1 MNKWEQEVQ
10 QSLLNDEKEALAEL
24 ERLYKKALKDIGDK
38 VKAFA
43 YDISV
48 LDAALEEEG
57 LDDAQR
63 KLLQSRR
70 QAKVYQKQYQDALQ
84 GQISDVVDK
93 LHADEYE
100 TLHGY
105 LTECYDNAFMGTLY
119 NIQKQG
125 IPLMLP
131 IDQTAAVRAVL
142 LNSKLSA
149 GLYARLGIDL
159 MQMKADVSREVTR
172 GIAANMQYRDIARN
186 IKNVSGVTMGRG
198 RLIARTEGHRIQQQ
212 SNYDA
217 QQRAKGIGADVVKQW
232 DATLDSRT
240 RESHVA
246 VDGEIREIDKPFSNG
261 LMFPGDP
268 AGAAAEVCNCRC
280 TSNTRA
286 KWALSAEQTKWLGDV
301 SEMTDKQ
308 KEQISG
314 KLGIPVDELENYSKT
329 IIPLNA
335 KGFDDF
341 KEKYKALQNPEDER
355 IIREAEERIAG
366 YKAARKTKKTG
377 AASDS
382 GIVKGVKDDSKAA
395 TEFKELSDAIDFG
408 YGNYSSEDYNK
419 WWDDYEAHNMNVRLS
434 KEELQRI
441 EDYTEG
447 GFIGFNDVSRF
458 KNDELLKKGYSVED
472 IDRIRKKADVLEGAL
487 SKYDLDTDIV
497 THRFERDV
505 SWLTGNGNG
514 IEDLEKLIGTEY
526 TTEGFTS
533 SGMLPNRFRFTGGKS
548 DAVHFEIVTPKGTNG
563 AFLSMSKKGEN
574 EFLYNRNTKY
584 RVLDGGERIV
594 KEQKMNFKTWELEDV
609 EIKERFLK
617 VQVIP
622 DNIGK
627 TIQTEKA
634 GSVVVSKTA
643 KAINTKKFN
652 VAKTL
657 EEAETFIKEYVDV
670 SKFGA
675 VGVSYKGID
684 VDVANVVNKRI
695 SELFDT
701 YDVDK
706 IGGIIAPAGN
716 TKLGKLMTGAT
727 AAYSPVR
734 DSFLLNRNNM
744 KNIKT
749 AMKAFDAETEA
760 ITNLLNHPEK
770 YDFTKLSSRVRNVVE
785 RSKTS
790 GRATVPATIEEA
802 LDHEFG
808 HKLEKHVYKS
818 DLWEDASK
826 NIEKYADKIS
836 GYAGESK
843 SEYIAE
849 SFTSYM
855 KGETVADPVLVKIF
869 ESLKR

>member
-1 MNKWEQEVQ
+1 MQ

-57 LDDAQR
+57 LDDAER
-63 KLLQSRR
+63 KRLQSRR

-159 MQMKADVSREVTR
+159 QQMKADVSREVTR

-240 RESHVA
+240 RESHAA

-308 KEQISG
+308 KEQIAG
-314 KLGIPVDELENYSKT
+314 KLGIPADELDNYSKT
-329 IIPLNA
+329 IVPLNA

-341 KEKYKALQNPEDER
+341 KSKYKALQNPEDER

-366 YKAARKTKKTG
+366 YKARKKKPG
-377 AASDS
+377 ATA
-382 GIVKGVKDDSKAA
+382 VQ
-395 TEFKELSDAIDFG
+395 
-408 YGNYSSEDYNK
+408 
-419 WWDDYEAHNMNVRLS
+419 
-434 KEELQRI
+434 EE
-441 EDYTEG
+441 EPA
-447 GFIGFNDVSRF
+447 FVSRF
-458 KNDELLKKGYSVED
+458 KPAQTMQEAEKYAEQFVSSYKSKYSGNVSFKGMDLEQANKVNKVLTDTYDRFDVDKLSNVTTMNFRESKWKSAVED
-472 IDRIRKKADVLEGAL
+472 GVAGAYQWGGNGGTLYMNQKIFANEKTVTAFAKKADDLLQSVLTNA
-487 SKYDLDTDIV
+487 DDI
-497 THRFERDV
+497 
-505 SWLTGNGNG
+505 L
-514 IEDLEKLIGTEY
+514 K
-526 TTEGFTS
+526 
-533 SGMLPNRFRFTGGKS
+533 MPN
-548 DAVHFEIVTPKGTNG
+548 
-563 AFLSMSKKGEN
+563 L
-574 EFLYNRNTKY
+574 
-584 RVLDGGERIV
+584 
-594 KEQKMNFKTWELEDV
+594 KEQQRKYVEALKKSGVQCISQKVGDFTEATFVHEMGHSLDDKIFRKQFKSVMNKNGFDIAASMEKYASGISGYATSKADEYVAESFTAWWYGLTDVVDPDLAKIFKNSQ
-609 EIKERFLK
+609 K
-617 VQVIP
+617 
-622 DNIGK
+622 
-627 TIQTEKA
+627 
-634 GSVVVSKTA
+634 S
-643 KAINTKKFN
+643 
-652 VAKTL
+652 AKTL
-657 EEAETFIKEYVDV
+657 EKIAKGDIIKSGTSYAMIIPDEKFTKYALDPLKDKNKATAFELALGYNQSNYKDLKQNILDHVDESKLVAKDDVGYGMRYEYVV
-670 SKFGA
+670 SLTGA
-675 VGVSYKGID
+675 NGKK
-684 VDVANVVNKRI
+684 ANVLTAWIQDGTDKRLT
-695 SELFDT
+695 SAYVT
-701 YDVDK
+701 DK
-706 IGGIIAPAGN
+706 EV
-716 TKLGKLMTGAT
+716 TK
-727 AAYSPVR
+727 
-734 DSFLLNRNNM
+734 
-744 KNIKT
+744 
-749 AMKAFDAETEA
+749 
-760 ITNLLNHPEK
+760 
-770 YDFTKLSSRVRNVVE
+770 
-785 RSKTS
+785 
-790 GRATVPATIEEA
+790 
-802 LDHEFG
+802 
-808 HKLEKHVYKS
+808 
-818 DLWEDASK
+818 
-826 NIEKYADKIS
+826 
-836 GYAGESK
+836 
-843 SEYIAE
+843 
-849 SFTSYM
+849 
-855 KGETVADPVLVKIF
+855 
-869 ESLKR
+869 

>member
-24 ERLYKKALKDIGDK
+24 ERLYNKALKDIGDK

-159 MQMKADVSREVTR
+159 QQMKADVSREVTR

-240 RESHVA
+240 RESHAA
-246 VDGEIREIDKPFSNG
+246 VDGEIREVEKPFSNG

-301 SEMTDKQ
+301 SKMSDKQ
-308 KEQISG
+308 KELISG
-314 KLGIPVDELENYSKT
+314 KLGIPVDELDNYSKT
-329 IIPLNA
+329 IVPLNA

-341 KEKYKALQNPEDER
+341 KEKYKALRNPEDER

-366 YKAARKTKKTG
+366 YKAARKTKK
-377 AASDS
+377 SE
-382 GIVKGVKDDSKAA
+382 KM
-395 TEFKELSDAIDFG
+395 
-408 YGNYSSEDYNK
+408 SS
-419 WWDDYEAHNMNVRLS
+419 
-434 KEELQRI
+434 
-441 EDYTEG
+441 
-447 GFIGFNDVSRF
+447 
-458 KNDELLKKGYSVED
+458 
-472 IDRIRKKADVLEGAL
+472 
-487 SKYDLDTDIV
+487 
-497 THRFERDV
+497 
-505 SWLTGNGNG
+505 
-514 IEDLEKLIGTEY
+514 
-526 TTEGFTS
+526 
-533 SGMLPNRFRFTGGKS
+533 
-548 DAVHFEIVTPKGTNG
+548 
-563 AFLSMSKKGEN
+563 
-574 EFLYNRNTKY
+574 
-584 RVLDGGERIV
+584 
-594 KEQKMNFKTWELEDV
+594 
-609 EIKERFLK
+609 
-617 VQVIP
+617 
-622 DNIGK
+622 
-627 TIQTEKA
+627 
-634 GSVVVSKTA
+634 
-643 KAINTKKFN
+643 
-652 VAKTL
+652 KTL
-657 EEAETFIKEYVDV
+657 ENSEKSDRIEAGNNPWNFDSIQSNNTINDDIGSLGKPVCNPLYSTGQWGYTQNCQRCVPAFEFRRRGFDVVAAEMPQTNSPVLWGTECFSDNNGNPVSFTLGQTYGQLQDELANAPDGARYSIYVAWRRGASHVFVAVKEAGKVVYVDPQ
-670 SKFGA
+670 
-675 VGVSYKGID
+675 
-684 VDVANVVNKRI
+684 
-695 SELFDT
+695 T
-701 YDVDK
+701 
-706 IGGIIAPAGN
+706 GN
-716 TKLGKLMTGAT
+716 TDAS
-727 AAYSPVR
+727 AYFFRAKPGMFGFFRMDDKQISSDIDIV
-734 DSFLLNRNNM
+734 
-744 KNIKT
+744 KKT
-749 AMKAFDAETEA
+749 
-760 ITNLLNHPEK
+760 
-770 YDFTKLSSRVRNVVE
+770 VE
-785 RSKTS
+785 RAK
-790 GRATVPATIEEA
+790 
-802 LDHEFG
+802 
-808 HKLEKHVYKS
+808 
-818 DLWEDASK
+818 
-826 NIEKYADKIS
+826 
-836 GYAGESK
+836 
-843 SEYIAE
+843 
-849 SFTSYM
+849 
-855 KGETVADPVLVKIF
+855 
-869 ESLKR
+869 